1 VVAFIVAAGFDLEQI
16 KLKKWSR
23 QETSCS
29 VPRFFRELSP
39 NGLVV
44 NREAAP
50 RSCMVV
56 LSSWAVEVCPNW
68 GAGIFGV

>member
-1 VVAFIVAAGFDLEQI
+1 METREIEPRRILLVDDDLGV
-16 KLKKWSR
+16 R
-23 QETSCS
+23 QTLSCS

-39 NGLVV
+39 SGLVV
-44 NREAAP
+44 NREVAP

-56 LSSWAVEVCPNW
+56 LSLWAVVVFPNW